1 MPRTRPL
8 TCLVVSLLA
17 AIAHLIIALR
27 ASRHI
32 ETTWDEAVDRQIAIG
47 LRDHALVGEQ
57 PPLDASQSRLPM
69 YVASAFF
76 RLSGRDDVRVAR
88 VASVL
93 TGSVTVFATG
103 LLGGTLFGGG
113 VGAVA
118 AILLALSPYFISFS
132 RIAMTEGDVLF
143 ACCMTLAIT
152 SFVGYLRRPTMPRSL
167 VTSVFMAFAIGAKF
181 HGLVLILAFAVV
193 THFSRTGI
201 AFTTR
206 APVRRIRH
214 FQTALAIGWVVT
226 GLTLLTA
233 YYSQGWAIFGWVV
246 LLLIW
251 IYTAA
256 YGLIHEAID
265 ARPWPAL
272 IALMAFAGLSFFVLM
287 PVHVLQPAILRELV
301 RRTISWDHRVP
312 LALISDHLR
321 LYSGIV
327 LFKLTLP
334 LGILTAVGLFWAAL
348 RERDEPRW
356 RPAILTIIWYV
367 IALCFLP
374 LRQTFYLMGVYP
386 LIMIVTAGMID
397 QIGSWARGY
406 SKQMRKAWFVVAAM
420 LLGHFAWRVREAYPD
435 YQLYGR
441 ATVGDRWLGASALGY
456 RNLIQTPSDGV
467 ESLIAW
473 CKLNVNPGQRVVSY
487 LWEDHIIAPLVA
499 DAPFEFIPRGITQ
512 ASDALPSPPPIDD
525 ADYVLIHINNKLGY
539 GDRPPDMPDATVLA
553 EQFKPTF
560 VFQRAGLELAW
571 VYERIDPRPLPTS
584 ARPRR

>member
-17 AIAHLIIALR
+17 AIAHLIIALG

-32 ETTWDEAVDRQIAIG
+32 ETVWDEAVDRRIAIG
-47 LRDHALVGEQ
+47 LRDHPLVGEQ
-57 PPLDASQSRLPM
+57 PALDASQTRLPM
-69 YVASAFF
+69 YVAAKFF
-76 RLSGRDDVRVAR
+76 RLTGRDDIRVAR
-88 VASVL
+88 VASAL
-93 TGSVTVFATG
+93 IGSVTVFATG
-103 LLGGTLFGGG
+103 MLGGMLFGGG
-113 VGAVA
+113 VGAIA

-143 ACCMTLAIT
+143 ACCMTIAIA
-152 SFVGYLRRPTMPRSL
+152 SFVSYLRRPTMPRCL
-167 VTSVFMAFAIGAKF
+167 LTAVFMAFAIGAKF
-181 HGLVLILAFAVV
+181 HGLVLVLVFAVI

-214 FQTALAIGWVVT
+214 FQTTIAIGWVVAA
-226 GLTLLTA
+226 LTLLTA
-233 YYSQGWAIFGWVV
+233 YYSQGWAILGWVV
-246 LLLIW
+246 LLFIW
-251 IYTAA
+251 FYAAA

-272 IALMAFAGLSFFVLM
+272 LGLMAFAGLSFFVLM
-287 PVHVLQPAILRELV
+287 PVHVLQPAILRELA
-301 RRTISWDHRVP
+301 RRTLSWDHRVP
-312 LALISDHLR
+312 LALIGDHLR

-334 LGILTAVGLFWAAL
+334 LGILTVVGLFWAAL
-348 RERDEPRW
+348 RERDEPKW
-356 RPAILTIIWYV
+356 RPAILTIIWFV

-374 LRQTFYLMGVYP
+374 LRQAFYLMGVYP

-397 QIGSWARGY
+397 QVGSWARGY
-406 SKQMRKAWFVVAAM
+406 SKQMRKAWFIIAAG
-420 LLGHFAWRVREAYPD
+420 LLLHYGWRVREAYPD
-435 YQLYGR
+435 YHLYGR

-473 CKLNVNPGQRVVSY
+473 CRQNVRPGQHVVSY

-499 DAPFEFIPRGITQ
+499 DAKFVFVPRGISQ
-512 ASDALPSPPPIDD
+512 DSDALPPPPPIDD
-525 ADYVLIHINNKLGY
+525 ADFVLIHINNKLGY
-539 GDRPPDMPDATVLA
+539 GDRPPDMPDAQTLA
-553 EQFKPTF
+553 DHFKPVFT
-560 VFQRAGLELAW
+560 FQRSGLELAW
-571 VYERIDPRPLPTS
+571 VYERIE
-584 ARPRR
+584 PRRQTK

>member
-8 TCLVVSLLA
+8 TCLIVSTLA
-17 AIAHLIIALR
+17 AIVHLIIALG

-32 ETTWDEAVDRQIAIG
+32 ETAWDEAVDRRIAIG
-47 LRDHALVGEQ
+47 LRDHPLVGEQ
-57 PPLDASQSRLPM
+57 PAIDASQSRLPM
-69 YVASAFF
+69 YVAAKFF

-93 TGSVTVFATG
+93 IGSVTVFATG
-103 LLGGTLFGGG
+103 MLGGMLFGGG

-118 AILLALSPYFISFS
+118 AILLALSPYFIGFS

-143 ACCMTLAIT
+143 ACCMTLTIT
-152 SFVGYLRRPTMPRSL
+152 SFVTYLRRPSMPRCL
-167 VTSVFMAFAIGAKF
+167 LTAVFMSFAIGAKF
-181 HGLVLILAFAVV
+181 HGLVLVLAFAVI

-206 APVRRIRH
+206 APVWRIRH
-214 FQTALAIGWVVT
+214 FQTALAIGWVVA
-226 GLTLLTA
+226 GLTLLTSH
-233 YYSQGWAIFGWVV
+233 YSTGWAILGWVV
-246 LLLIW
+246 LLGIW
-251 IYTAA
+251 IYAAA
-256 YGLIHEAID
+256 YGLLHEAID

-272 IALMAFAGLSFFVLM
+272 MGLMAFAGLSFFTLM

-301 RRTISWDHRVP
+301 RRALSWDHRVP
-312 LALISDHLR
+312 LALIGDHLR

-334 LGILTAVGLFWAAL
+334 LGILTAVGLIWAAL
-348 RERDEPRW
+348 RERDQPMW

-397 QIGSWARGY
+397 QVGSWARSY
-406 SKQMRKAWFVVAAM
+406 SKQMKTVWTFVVV
-420 LLGHFAWRVREAYPD
+420 LLMGHYAWRVRAAYPD
-435 YQLYGR
+435 FHLQGR
-441 ATVGDRWLGASALGY
+441 AIVGDRWLGAPSLGY

-467 ESLIAW
+467 ESLVAW
-473 CKLNVNPGQRVVSY
+473 CKQNVKPGQRVVSY

-499 DAPFEFIPRGITQ
+499 DAKFEFIPRGITE
-512 ASDALPSPPPIDD
+512 ASDTLPPPPPIDD
-525 ADYVLIHINNKLGY
+525 ADYVLVHINNKLGY
-539 GDRPPDMPDATVLA
+539 GDRPPDMPDAQTLA
-553 EQFKPTF
+553 DQFKPAFT
-560 VFQRAGLELAW
+560 FQRSGLELAW
-571 VYERIDPRPLPTS
+571 VYERIDPPPPPTPS
-584 ARPRR
+584 RNRR